1 MSSSDL
7 DVLVFGSCIV
17 DFISYVPRLPKVG
30 ETLHGTRFATGN
42 GGKGANQCV
51 AAARLGS
58 RTAMIGKLGDD
69 PWGGAYRDALAAEGV
84 NVERVAIVPGES
96 TGIAQ
101 INVADNGDNQIVI
114 VTGANKCLAPA
125 DVQSS
130 EGFLARARI
139 LVCQLETPLE
149 GTMAALSAFEGIS
162 ILNAAPAEKQLPRS
176 LLAKA
181 TIFCVNETEA
191 ALLTDMQ
198 EVNDIEQA
206 KTALLRLRQL
216 GCKTVIITLGE
227 KGAIFARPD
236 DTEVVHVK
244 PVKVNKVVDT
254 TGAGDAFIGALA
266 HFMAKNPEA
275 DLAWCIAA
283 ANRVAA
289 CSVQKPG
296 TQTSFPRAA
305 DIDLREDLSSLE
317 NQCVKV

>member
-1 MSSSDL
+1 MSSYEY

-58 RTAMIGKLGDD
+58 RTAIVGKLGDD
-69 PWGGAYRDALAAEGV
+69 PWGSAYLNVLAAEGV
-84 NVERVAIVPGES
+84 NVEQVEIVPGES

-101 INVADNGDNQIVI
+101 INVADSGDNQIVI
-114 VTGANKCLAPA
+114 VTGANKCLGPS
-125 DVQSS
+125 DVQSRK
-130 EGFLARARI
+130 ELFERARI
-139 LVCQLETPLE
+139 LVCQLETPID
-149 GTMAALSAFEGIS
+149 GTIAALAAFNGIS
-162 ILNAAPAEKQLPRS
+162 IVNAAPAETNLPLPVLS
-176 LLAKA
+176 LA

-191 ALLTDMQ
+191 ALLTDMPQ
-198 EVNDIEQA
+198 VNDVQQA
-206 KTALLRLRQL
+206 KTALFKLRHM

-227 KGAIFARPD
+227 KGAVFAHID
-236 DTEVVHVK
+236 DTTVYHVK
-244 PVKVNKVVDT
+244 PMKVDKVVDT

-266 HFMAKNPEA
+266 HFMAKYPDAE
-275 DLAWCIAA
+275 LAHCIAA

-289 CSVQKPG
+289 WSVQKPG

-305 DIDLREDLSSLE
+305 EIDLPGELSVLR
-317 NQCVKV
+317 NQCEIV

>member
-1 MSSSDL
+1 MSSYGY

-58 RTAMIGKLGDD
+58 WTAMIGKLGDD
-69 PWGGAYRDALAAEGV
+69 PWGCAYRDALAREGV
-84 NVERVAIVPGES
+84 NVEQVDIVPGEC

-114 VTGANKCLAPA
+114 VTGANKCLAPS
-125 DVQSS
+125 DVALRASLF
-130 EGFLARARI
+130 GKARI

-149 GTMAALSAFEGIS
+149 GTMAALAAFEGIS
-162 ILNAAPAEKQLPRS
+162 ILNAAPAEKLPRS
-176 LLAKA
+176 VLAAAK
-181 TIFCVNETEA
+181 IFCVNETEA
-191 ALLTDMQ
+191 ALLTDMH
-198 EVNDIEQA
+198 EVSDVQQA
-206 KTALLRLRQL
+206 KAALFKLRDM

-236 DTEVVHVK
+236 DTEVYHVK
-244 PVKVNKVVDT
+244 PMKVTKVVDT

-266 HFMAKNPEA
+266 HFLAKHPGA
-275 DLAWCIAA
+275 DLGCCIAA

-289 CSVQKPG
+289 WSVQKPG
-296 TQTSFPRAA
+296 TQTSFPRAG
-305 DIDLREDLSSLE
+305 DVELPGDLSNLLD
-317 NQCVKV
+317 QCEKV